1 MTELVSQ
8 LMKPLIRTSHVTKT
22 YGRGETA
29 EMAVAGV
36 SLSFNAGDVCALL
49 GPSGSG
55 KTTLISMIGCLLS
68 PSEGEVWIDG
78 DRVPFG
84 SQRGL
89 VSIRRTKIG
98 FVFQHA
104 QLLPFLS
111 VDDNL
116 RLVGNNLALPSRAIR
131 LRIAELTSTLGI
143 TDYLHRKPS
152 ELSGGQRQRVAI
164 ARALMNRP
172 PILLADEPT
181 AALDWDNGQIALRLL
196 VEQAR
201 DNRSALI
208 VVTHDTRLL
217 HLFDRVVR
225 IENGRVI
232 ADDFQNPSV
241 LQVSATAGDAQ

>member
-1 MTELVSQ
+1 MNCLIQTNQ
-8 LMKPLIRTSHVTKT
+8 LKKT
-22 YGRGETA
+22 YGRGNTA

-36 SLSFNAGDVCALL
+36 SLSISAGEVCALL

-68 PSEGEVWIDG
+68 PTEGEVWIDSG
-78 DRVPFG
+78 RVPFR

-89 VSIRRTKIG
+89 VAIRRTKIG

-111 VDDNL
+111 VSDNL
-116 RLVGNNLALPSRAIR
+116 RVVGHNLSLPARAIR
-131 LRIAELTSTLGI
+131 LRIAELISTLGI

-172 PILLADEPT
+172 SILLADEPT

-201 DNRSALI
+201 DNCSALI

-225 IENGRVI
+225 IESGRVI
-232 ADDFQNPSV
+232 ADDFQKPSV
-241 LQVSATAGDAQ
+241 LSPNATAGSGQ